1 MLPECGD
8 FLYTEF
14 GTIQLME
21 DPKLYFEEFEDE
33 FSCRQFR
40 SAMYLANAVMDEEK
54 YRIYWKS
61 INTTISDPDNFS
73 DCDWN
78 DYVVIKTN

>member
-21 DPKLYFEEFEDE
+21 DPKLEFKE
-33 FSCRQFR
+33 FDRELGHQHLR
-40 SAMYLANAVMDEEK
+40 AIAYIARAVMDEEK
-54 YRIYWKS
+54 FLVYWTS
-61 INTTISDPDNFS
+61 LDQEDIL